1 MNDEKLTTI
10 EQVKQFLKGSETL
23 RFEGVSIE
31 KRYRWIESVLV
42 RFTYHRLSRA
52 EKGVIR
58 QYLQK
63 VSGYS
68 QAQVCRLIRQY
79 NQQGRLRK
87 THCKR
92 HRFPMK
98 YTQTDVALLAKT
110 DELHDYLSGP
120 ATKKIMERECAV
132 YRHMDFR
139 NISQISFAH
148 LYNLRRSYLYRNLN
162 KRYTK
167 TKPAVV
173 SIAER
178 ARPDTGGKPGYIRV
192 DTVHQGDRDGEKGV
206 YHINAV
212 DEVTQ
217 WEILASVERIS
228 EYHLEPVL
236 ESMLARFPFVVRGFH
251 SDNGSEF
258 INKTVAKLLNKL
270 LIRFTKSRPRHSND
284 NGLVES
290 KNGSV
295 VRKQLGYVHI
305 PQAYAT
311 AINQYHGYFLN
322 IYINFHRPC
331 FFAVSVTDHRGK
343 VKKTYPYEEVM
354 PPYEKLKSLPDA
366 ESYLR
371 PGVTLEKLD
380 DIAHQ
385 MSDNEF
391 AERMMKARS
400 NLFQH
405 ISRHTNRDA

>member
-31 KRYRWIESVLV
+31 EKYCWIESVLV
-42 RFTYHRLSRA
+42 RFTYHRLKRA
-52 EKGVIR
+52 GRGVIR

-68 QAQVCRLIRQY
+68 RAQICRLIRQY
-79 NQQGRLRK
+79 YQHGRLRK
-87 THCKR
+87 TGCKR
-92 HRFPMK
+92 HRFPVK
-98 YTQTDVALLAKT
+98 YTLADIALLAKT

-120 ATKKIMERECAV
+120 ATKKIMEREWAV
-132 YRHMDFR
+132 YGHMEFR
-139 NISQISFAH
+139 TISQISIAH
-148 LYNLRRSYLYRNLN
+148 LYNLRQSYLYRNLN

-178 ARPDTGGKPGYIRV
+178 ARPDTGGKPGYIRI

-217 WEILASVERIS
+217 WEILASVARIS

-236 ESMLARFPFVVRGFH
+236 ESILARFPFVILGFH

-258 INKTVAKLLNKL
+258 INGVVAKLLNKL
-270 LIRFTKSRPRHSND
+270 LIRFTKCRPRHIND

-295 VRKQLGYVHI
+295 VRKQLGYAHI
-305 PQAYAT
+305 PQSYAST
-311 AINQYHGYFLN
+311 INQFHGDYLN
-322 IYINFHRPC
+322 IYVNFHRPC
-331 FFAVSVTDHRGK
+331 FFAVPITDHRGK
-343 VKKTYPYEEVM
+343 VKKTYPYQEVM
-354 PPYEKLKSLPDA
+354 TPYEKLKSLPEA
-366 ESYLR
+366 QSYLKA
-371 PGVTLEKLD
+371 GVTLQQLD
-380 DIAHQ
+380 DIANQ

-391 AERMMKARS
+391 AERMVKARS

-405 ISRHTNRDA
+405 ISRHTYRGD